1 LTERTRGVTIAAI
14 PIVRRKSMRRARRV
28 AVLLSAVVALAPA
41 GVAAGGG
48 NAGFA
53 CGRGFDLG
61 PLTLEESAQLPRVQ
75 DAVVDGI
82 YTLDD
87 FSAVIEFI
95 DHNGNGLVCFKDVGA
110 LNADADGWAYTYNVA
125 DDNAVAP

>member
-1 LTERTRGVTIAAI
+1 
-14 PIVRRKSMRRARRV
+14 MRRTRRV

-41 GVAAGGG
+41 GVAAAGG

-125 DDNAVAP
+125 DDNAAAP